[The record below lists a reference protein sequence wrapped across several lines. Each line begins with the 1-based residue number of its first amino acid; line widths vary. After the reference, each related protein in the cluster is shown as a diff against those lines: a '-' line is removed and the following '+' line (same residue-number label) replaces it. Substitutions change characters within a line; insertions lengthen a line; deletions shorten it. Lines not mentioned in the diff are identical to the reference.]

1 MTLHAG
7 GRLNRVLACWPHRC
21 RFLENQRREEQDA
34 VTGDTRVSFWMN
46 LIMTDRTP
54 PEMAWR
60 VPPVAV
66 RALVKALPSNTSL
79 VALDLCN
86 CELKDDVGEALGR
99 MLATNTTLRR
109 LDLDNNS
116 LGPKSL
122 SAIADGLAR
131 NPRSALISLS
141 LERNPLTGEPAGKD
155 FSGLRAFCLK
165 VLSHATR
172 QPLADAASGSGL
184 RGAFGGAGDF
194 SGAEEEKDADVSVS
208 RPGSSSALA
217 GAAAGDVAAAAFG
230 GAGRGTGGRFRGL
243 AAAAA
248 AAAADGS
255 GGSGAPIDD
264 GTVGRPLVSV
274 NLFQC
279 GLRREGGKLLV
290 HCLRTNTALTHLQ
303 LAPTDDIEAGD
314 LSLIVD
320 ILRDN
325 ARAAADAAAA
335 AKAARAAARR
345 AAAEAA
351 RKADAEAAAAAE
363 VAWIEGQRQ
372 AREDARRKAIEDEMV
387 REAKARAAANAEEAE
402 KIARWKA
409 EEKAAAEKAAAK
421 AKGGKKK

>member
-1 MTLHAG
+1 MT
-7 GRLNRVLACWPHRC
+7 N
-21 RFLENQRREEQDA
+21 
-34 VTGDTRVSFWMN
+34 
-46 LIMTDRTP
+46 RTP

-66 RALVKALPSNTSL
+66 RALVKALPANNSL
-79 VALDLCN
+79 FALDLCN
-86 CELKDDVGEALGR
+86 CELRDDVGEALGR

-109 LDLDNNS
+109 LDLDNNH

-141 LERNPLTGEPAGKD
+141 LERNPLTGEVAGKD
-155 FSGLRAFCLK
+155 FSGLRTLCLK

-172 QPLADAASGSGL
+172 QPHGAAAGFL
-184 RGAFGGAGDF
+184 RGSDTAGAAGLGDG
-194 SGAEEEKDADVSVS
+194 SSVEEEKDADISVS
-208 RPGSSSALA
+208 RPGSSSTAT
-217 GAAAGDVAAAAFG
+217 AAGEALSSAFG
-230 GAGRGTGGRFRGL
+230 GAGRGGVGGGKFRGL

-255 GGSGAPIDD
+255 SGGSGTIDD
-264 GTVGRPLVSV
+264 GTVGRPLVSL

-314 LSLIVD
+314 LSIIVD

-345 AAAEAA
+345 AAAAA
-351 RKADAEAAAAAE
+351 AKKAEEEAAAAAE
-363 VAWIEGQRQ
+363 AAWIEGQRQ

-402 KIARWKA
+402 KIKRWKE

-421 AKGGKKK
+421 AKGKKK